1 MTTRMR
7 TLSAIAA
14 AAIVLGAGI
23 STVAGQGR
31 PGDAGQARG
40 FGGPG
45 RGPGFGGPMPLL
57 RQLDLTDTQ
66 RDQIKALTDAQRTQ
80 ADQAPVRKLMELRR
94 SLETALFADN
104 PDHAQIDQLRASIS
118 EAEAN
123 ALAARIDMQLKIAQ
137 ILTPEQRQKA
147 RELVAQRPN
156 SQARFNFGG
165 PRRDRRALPAGQE

>member
-14 AAIVLGAGI
+14 AAIVVGAGI

-31 PGDAGQARG
+31 PGDGGQGRG

-45 RGPGFGGPMPLL
+45 RGPGFSGAMPML
-57 RQLDLTDTQ
+57 RQLDLSDAQ
-66 RDQIKALTDAQRTQ
+66 REQIRALTDAQRNQ
-80 ADQAPVRKLMELRR
+80 SDQAPGRKLMELQR
-94 SLETALFADN
+94 SLETALFADT

-118 EAEAN
+118 EAEAA
-123 ALAARIDMQLKIAQ
+123 ALGARIDMQLKIAQ

-147 RELVAQRPN
+147 RELVAQRP
-156 SQARFNFGG
+156 QARFNFGG
-165 PRRDRRALPAGQE
+165 PRRDRHASPAGQE